1 MSELESATASA
12 SARPAVPRGRLALML
27 GGLAMFGPFA
37 IDTMFP
43 AFPAI
48 ERDFAVSALAMQQ
61 TISAYLVA
69 YALMSV
75 FHGPVSDARG
85 RKPVILA
92 GVVVFALA
100 SVGCALAQDLPQL
113 LAFRALQ
120 GMSAGA
126 GLIVGRAIIRDLLDG
141 DEAQRLMS
149 HITMIF
155 SIAPAIAPIVG
166 GWILGWSEWRAIFW
180 FLAVFSVLLFAVS
193 LAWLPETHAP
203 AARTPL
209 RVATLWHGNRAILAD
224 RRFLLLAIAGGFNFG
239 ALFLYIASAPVFV
252 MQRLGLG
259 EQQFGWFFVPMISGM
274 MLGAFLSGRLAGR
287 LTGAQSAGLGF
298 ALCALSMAWNV
309 SYSIAV
315 DQPTIPWAVLPM
327 TLNAIGIALV
337 FPILTLAIL
346 DLYPHQRGAA
356 SSMQA
361 FVGLSFNSVLAGAI
375 APWAARG
382 AVRMSVVSATFC
394 LLAWGL
400 WRVYRRLEKREPPT
414 PREVAA
420 IEPGETL

>member
-1 MSELESATASA
+1 MKT
-12 SARPAVPRGRLALML
+12 RPAVARGRLALML

-48 ERDFAVSALAMQQ
+48 GRDFEVSALAMQQ

-85 RKPVILA
+85 RKPVILF
-92 GVVVFALA
+92 GVAVFMLA
-100 SVGCALAQDLPQL
+100 SVGCALSQSLPQL

-141 DEAQRLMS
+141 DDAQRLMS

-155 SIAPAIAPIVG
+155 SIAPAIAPVVG
-166 GWILGWSEWRAIFW
+166 GWILGWTDWRMIFW
-180 FLAVFSVLLFAVS
+180 FLAAFSVVLFAITQ
-193 LAWLPETHAP
+193 AWLPETHP
-203 AARTPL
+203 RECRVPL
-209 RVATLWHGNRAILAD
+209 RWRTLWHGNRAILGN
-224 RRFLLLAIAGGFNFG
+224 RQFLLLALAGGFNFG

-252 MQRLGLG
+252 LERLRLN
-259 EQQFGWFFVPMISGM
+259 EQQFGWFFIPMISGM

-298 ALCALSMAWNV
+298 VLCALAMLLNLGYSAWV
-309 SYSIAV
+309 AL
-315 DQPTIPWAVLPM
+315 PTLPWAVLPM
-327 TLNAIGIALV
+327 SLNAVGIALV

-346 DLYPHQRGAA
+346 DLYPRHRGAA

-361 FVGLSFNSVLAGAI
+361 FVGLGFNAILAGAI
-375 APWAARG
+375 SPWAS
-382 AVRMSVVSATFC
+382 VDPLRMAMVSALFC
-394 LLAWGL
+394 ALAWVF
-400 WRVYRRLEKREPPT
+400 WRIYRHRAKREPQAPVEAAALEPT
-414 PREVAA
+414 ERF
-420 IEPGETL
+420 